1 VKELVSGGV
10 LSGGVGGVLCV
21 VTHLSSLHS
30 SLHSFPFTLY
40 LSPIPHLSTMVLAAV
55 FAHCH
60 AKVLLENG
68 FCVIYVAEATLLC
81 QT

>member
-1 VKELVSGGV
+1 
-10 LSGGVGGVLCV
+10 
-21 VTHLSSLHS
+21 
-30 SLHSFPFTLY
+30 
-40 LSPIPHLSTMVLAAV
+40 MVLAAV

-68 FCVIYVAEATLLC
+68 FCVIDVAEAALFR